1 MHSRVTPGAGLGGVT
16 SVGASRL
23 DVVYG
28 LYTPQ
33 ASRADYDVAP
43 GPASAPL
50 YGVSPGDQ
58 QLVTG
63 YQRSRPDG

>member
-1 MHSRVTPGAGLGGVT
+1 MHSRVTPGAGLGAVT
-16 SVGASRL
+16 SMGAARL
-23 DVVYG
+23 DVVYSH
-28 LYTPQ
+28 YAPR

-50 YGVSPGDQ
+50 YCVSPGKQ